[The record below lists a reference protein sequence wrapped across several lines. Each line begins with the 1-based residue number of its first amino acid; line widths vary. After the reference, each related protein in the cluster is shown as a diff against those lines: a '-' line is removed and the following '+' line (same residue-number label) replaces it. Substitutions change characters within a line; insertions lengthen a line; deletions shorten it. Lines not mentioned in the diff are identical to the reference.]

1 MDNGR
6 MEKNGKCVKSD
17 QQMTKC
23 ISRFKVSVAKESPYI
38 DVHLICLFFKL
49 KRPYKF
55 TYISH
60 TVNVPLEC
68 SGGVWNG
75 IFGSRTSQTIWQKLK
90 PSNRHKAVHLRVQ
103 SIGCSLLL
111 WNDTLQ
117 KSREGFSYLSSVN
130 GQCFSSGKKCH
141 YAYKYVHKR
150 ASQTHTHSPINGR
163 CKIATLI

>member
-60 TVNVPLEC
+60 TVNVPIRWRLKWHFWLSNQPDDLAKTKTFKSPQSC
-68 SGGVWNG
+68 PFTGTVNRVFAIALKWHTPKKQRG
-75 IFGSRTSQTIWQKLK
+75 IF
-90 PSNRHKAVHLRVQ
+90 VFVQ
-103 SIGCSLLL
+103 CKWSMLFKWKKVSLCIQIC
-111 WNDTLQ
+111 T
-117 KSREGFSYLSSVN
+117 
-130 GQCFSSGKKCH
+130 
-141 YAYKYVHKR
+141 
-150 ASQTHTHSPINGR
+150 
-163 CKIATLI
+163 